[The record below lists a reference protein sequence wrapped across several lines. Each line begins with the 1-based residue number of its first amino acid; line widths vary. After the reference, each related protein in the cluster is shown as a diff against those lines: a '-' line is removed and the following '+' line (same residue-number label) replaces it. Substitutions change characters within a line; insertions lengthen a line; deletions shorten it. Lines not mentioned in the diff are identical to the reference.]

1 MGTVLLLVFHL
12 LMITGI
18 VTWAYKAWK
27 KASIT
32 EQLDKAQELEQNY
45 AIAKDFERNHKDL
58 SGKSKKVKQFKNQD
72 F

>member
-12 LMITGI
+12 LA
-18 VTWAYKAWK
+18 VTTILVLAYKAWK

-32 EQLDKAQELEQNY
+32 EKLDKAQELEQDY
-45 AIAKDFERNHKDL
+45 QTVKVFERNHKDL
-58 SGKSKKVKQFKNQD
+58 SKKSKTVNQFKKQD